1 VYANREI
8 DIDNDFNSDS
18 YSQNIMFSPTP
29 SVGDIVHDRIIPTI
43 IGVDK
48 DLQPVKTN
56 ANIRIL
62 YYDGMKST
70 NQSWNLRIINSLGTV
85 LSSVSYTEYPY
96 AGMWD
101 DPFNPTEDIGFGLP
115 KEIYWDSTFGTIT
128 VINNN
133 LYNKYHKKE
142 LEEQTDKDSRLVTG
156 WFLLNPTDIYNLD
169 FKKQYFFDNAYF
181 RLQEVKYKPNS
192 YEVSECKFLKLKTA
206 ENFSSTTIPLIGGYT
221 EDIADEKM
229 PVSSYKLMS
238 NNNIL
243 SEKSA
248 NVKGFNNNINKTSK
262 YIDISGDNN
271 KVSSNCE
278 NISIQGN
285 NNIIESNLKNVN
297 LINTS
302 NVTVTES
309 NVTYINGEIKGTGSV
324 VLIDSSI
331 TADEK
336 VSTYLCDTSAG
347 SIVISLPDFPTVG
360 KVWNFKKLALNNT
373 VQIRVN
379 SPNSIDGQ
387 LILNINALNNA
398 YTLQFNGVNY
408 KII

>member
-1 VYANREI
+1 
-8 DIDNDFNSDS
+8 
-18 YSQNIMFSPTP
+18 
-29 SVGDIVHDRIIPTI
+29 
-43 IGVDK
+43 VDK
-48 DLQPVKTN
+48 DLQPVRTN

-62 YYDGMKST
+62 DYDGVKPT
-70 NQSWNLRIINSLGTV
+70 NQSWNLRIVNSLGSV
-85 LSSVSYTEYPY
+85 LTSVSYTVYPY

-101 DPFNPTEDIGFGLP
+101 DPYNPTEDIGFGLP

-128 VINNN
+128 VSNNN

-142 LEEQTDKDSRLVTG
+142 LEEQTDKDSKLVTG

-169 FKKQYFFDNAYF
+169 FKKQYFFDNAFF

-206 ENFSSTTIPLIGGYT
+206 DNFVSTTVPLIGGYT
-221 EDIADEKM
+221 EEIADEKM
-229 PVSSYKLMS
+229 PASSFKLMS

-243 SEKSA
+243 TEKSA
-248 NVKGFNNNINKTSK
+248 NVKGSGNNINRTSK
-262 YIDISGDNN
+262 YIDIVGDNN
-271 KVSSNCE
+271 KVSSNCK
-278 NISIQGN
+278 NITIQGDN
-285 NNIIESNLKNVN
+285 NVIESNLENIT

-309 NVTYINGEIKGTGSV
+309 NVTYINGEIKGSGSV
-324 VLIDSSI
+324 VTIDSNT

-336 VSTYLCDTSAG
+336 VSTYLCDTSGG

-360 KVWNFKKLALNNT
+360 KVWNFKKIALNNT
-373 VQIRVN
+373 IQIRVN
-379 SPNSIDGQ
+379 APNSIDG
-387 LILNINALNNA
+387 LLTKNITALNNS
-398 YTLQFNGVNY
+398 YTLQFDGAAY